1 MAAELPLDHRF
12 LPQTE
17 DSTENSEPF
26 KASGTLWLG
35 LIQFAASTGKVFCS
49 ANNEEDKRMASRLI
63 RNQLPRKGLRVR
75 PPCPPL
81 SPPFF
86 YGDCKRKGC
95 EFNTRGLFY

>member
-81 SPPFF
+81 S
-86 YGDCKRKGC
+86 DL
-95 EFNTRGLFY
+95 TRQIAS